1 MNKMLFTYLLVDWY
15 EMNLYR
21 CYDCVY
27 DFRNESM
34 FIIFFCYCLTGDL
47 HIREGLSVKVEATG

>member
-1 MNKMLFTYLLVDWY
+1 MNKMLFTYLLVDRY
-15 EMNLYR
+15 EMNLCC

-27 DFRNESM
+27 DFLSVH
-34 FIIFFCYCLTGDL
+34 IFCYCLTGDL